1 MNQEY
6 KECPGNLTISLR
18 EGSSMQNLL
27 ESLAADLE
35 DKIWL
40 GKRVTKIRTNNDGF
54 EAAVSINLRRGGR

>member
-35 DKIWL
+35 DKL
-40 GKRVTKIRTNNDGF
+40 QHRL
-54 EAAVSINLRRGGR
+54 NLSLLIDIA